1 MSYFFLLNGQWFCI
15 CFQPVFE
22 CDIIRVDSD
31 YPNYLLINVMN
42 DFHVT
47 LKKKSKSKIQLLND
61 WLQKESMVQEVSLF
75 LAA

>member
-1 MSYFFLLNGQWFCI
+1 MGNGSAYVFNRFLS
-15 CFQPVFE
+15 V
-22 CDIIRVDSD
+22 IIRVDSD